1 MSNIRTFDLY
11 QSPVLLNSTA
21 LNNLGNLS
29 LAGSIASSILSQI
42 WSFITIWKVLV
53 VLLLLGNLKN
63 IPLMWHL
70 RIVNA
75 FRFCLKTQRPKVPV
89 TSAQLFQ
96 PLITTSHAPIM
107 EIDFNLHK
115 TNSSYF
121 SDIDIART
129 HLVCT
134 LFSTGIEEMR
144 GGTAAI
150 TGSKKPLFGLA
161 LGAVSC
167 SFKRELKP
175 YEPYELWTRVLSWDE
190 KWIYIVTHFVRKGAV
205 LPNKYTLYPQQN
217 MSEEDIK
224 RRGSAIKLDSV
235 DGHEAVVATAL
246 SKCVFKSGRRT
257 VSPAMMLLKSGLLPA
272 ECLDAAL
279 PRAPS
284 PVSMVSCASSDSGI
298 DLEEEKEERNL
309 SEIEIIEQERQRGL
323 RIAFTLAAQGQTAL
337 EKEFTAEGDALGRHT
352 DGTGVTGV
360 FSTLAQL
367 AHLKKKQLL

>member
-1 MSNIRTFDLY
+1 MSTLNISALY
-11 QSPVLLNSTA
+11 QAPLLESTVCGD
-21 LNNLGNLS
+21 LGKSNLAVDS
-29 LAGSIASSILSQI
+29 TWSILSQL
-42 WSFITIWKVLV
+42 WPFVTIWRALL

-63 IPLMWHL
+63 IPLIWHM

-75 FRFCLKTQRPKVPV
+75 FRFCLRTQRPKVPV

-134 LFSTGIEEMR
+134 LFSTGIEYMR

-150 TGSKKPLFGLA
+150 TGSKKPIFGLA

-175 YEPYELWTRVLSWDE
+175 YESYELWTRILSWDE

-205 LPNKYTLYPQQN
+205 MPKKYTLYPQQN
-217 MSEEDIK
+217 TDDQDEK
-224 RRGSAIKLDSV
+224 RR
-235 DGHEAVVATAL
+235 AVVATAL
-246 SKCVFKSGRRT
+246 SKCVFKQGRRT
-257 VSPAMMLLKSGLLPA
+257 ISPALMMLKSGLLPCQKLY
-272 ECLDAAL
+272 EAL
-279 PRAPS
+279 PRE
-284 PVSMVSCASSDSGI
+284 PVPISLTSCASSDSGI
-298 DLEEEKEERNL
+298 DVVESKEE
-309 SEIEIIEQERQRGL
+309 SELDLIESERQRGL
-323 RIAFTLAAQGQTAL
+323 RVATTLAAQGQSAL
-337 EKEFTAEGDALGRHT
+337 EREFTAENDALGRHT
-352 DGTGVTGV
+352 DGTGITGV
-360 FSTLAQL
+360 VSTLAQL
-367 AHLKKKQLL
+367 AHLKKRQIL

>member
-1 MSNIRTFDLY
+1 MSNFTTSDLY
-11 QSPVLLNSTA
+11 QSSVLLNSTSYGD
-21 LNNLGNLS
+21 LGGLS
-29 LAGSIASSILSQI
+29 LASSTATSILSQI

-53 VLLLLGNLKN
+53 VILLLGNLKN
-63 IPLMWHL
+63 IPLIWHL

-75 FRFCLKTQRPKVPV
+75 FRFCLRTQRPKVPV
-89 TSAQLFQ
+89 TPEQLFQ

-134 LFSTGIEEMR
+134 LFSTGIEHMR

-150 TGSKKPLFGLA
+150 TGSKRPLFGLA

-175 YEPYELWTRVLSWDE
+175 YESYELWTRVLSWDE

-205 LPNKYTLYPQQN
+205 MPNKYTLYPQQN
-217 MSEEDIK
+217 SGEEDVK
-224 RRGSAIKLDSV
+224 RRDSTSSLS
-235 DGHEAVVATAL
+235 DEGNEAVVATAL
-246 SKCVFKSGRRT
+246 SKCVFKQGRRT
-257 VSPAMMLLKSGLLPA
+257 ISPALMLLKSGLLPGNS
-272 ECLDAAL
+272 LDAVL
-279 PRAPS
+279 PQQPV
-284 PVSMVSCASSDSGI
+284 PVSMDSCASSDSGI
-298 DLEEEKEERNL
+298 DTGDDKEE
-309 SEIEIIEQERQRGL
+309 SELEIIEQERQRGL
-323 RIAFTLAAQGQTAL
+323 RVAFTLAAQGQNAL
-337 EKEFTAEGDALGRHT
+337 EKEFTAENDALGRHS

-367 AHLKKKQLL
+367 AHLKKKQIL

>member
-1 MSNIRTFDLY
+1 MSNLNNSLLY
-11 QSPVLLNSTA
+11 QSSVLLNSSA
-21 LNNLGNLS
+21 SGSLGNS
-29 LAGSIASSILSQI
+29 NLAASNAWSILAQI
-42 WSFITIWKVLV
+42 WSFITLWRILV
-53 VLLLLGNLKN
+53 IILLVGNLKN
-63 IPLMWHL
+63 VPLIWHL

-75 FRFCLKTQRPKVPV
+75 FRFCLRTQRPKVPV

-134 LFSTGIEEMR
+134 LFSTGIEYMR

-150 TGSKKPLFGLA
+150 TGSKKPIFGLA

-205 LPNKYTLYPQQN
+205 MPNKYTLYPQQN
-217 MSEEDIK
+217 SSEEDIK
-224 RRGSAIKLDSV
+224 RRNRTSRVDSADSN
-235 DGHEAVVATAL
+235 EAVVATAL
-246 SKCVFKSGRRT
+246 SKCVFKQGRRT
-257 VSPAMMLLKSGLLPA
+257 ISPALMLLKSGLLPCKSLS
-272 ECLDAAL
+272 EVLPQEPVPLSLD
-279 PRAPS
+279 
-284 PVSMVSCASSDSGI
+284 SCASSDSGVDMAEGKEDS
-298 DLEEEKEERNL
+298 DLDL
-309 SEIEIIEQERQRGL
+309 IELERQRGM
-323 RIAFTLAAQGQTAL
+323 RVAFTLAAQGQSAL
-337 EKEFTAEGDALGRHT
+337 EREFTAESDALGRHT
-352 DGTGVTGV
+352 DGSGITGVV
-360 FSTLAQL
+360 STLAQL
-367 AHLKKKQLL
+367 AHLKKKQIL